1 MVKEWFLMNET
12 LNTLET
18 RRSIRSYRSE
28 QVPEDVLEEILRA
41 GTYAPTGMGMQ
52 SPVMVVVQDPGM
64 IGKLSALNA
73 VVMGT
78 DSDPFYGA
86 PTVIVVL
93 ADKERG
99 TCVEDGSLVMG
110 NLMNAAASLG
120 IGSCWI
126 HRAREVF
133 AGNEGEEL
141 MKTWGLDPEKYIG
154 VGHCILGYAAE
165 QGKAK
170 PRKEGYVIRV

>member
-64 IGKLSALNA
+64 IGKLSELNA
-73 VVMGT
+73 AVMGT

-133 AGNEGEEL
+133 AGNEGKEL

-165 QGKAK
+165 PGKAK

>member
-1 MVKEWFLMNET
+1 MNET

-18 RRSIRSYRSE
+18 RRSIRSYKSE
-28 QVPEDVLEEILRA
+28 QVPEEILEQILRA
-41 GTYAPTGMGMQ
+41 GTFAPTGMGMQ
-52 SPVMVVVQDPGM
+52 SPVMVVVQDTDT
-64 IGKLSALNA
+64 IRKLSELNA
-73 VVMGT
+73 AVMGS
-78 DSDPFYGA
+78 DGDPFYGA
-86 PTVIVVL
+86 PTVIAVL
-93 ADKERG
+93 ADKARG
-99 TCVEDGSLVMG
+99 TCIEDGSLVMG

-133 AGNEGEEL
+133 AGKEGREL

-165 QGKAK
+165 PGKAK
-170 PRKEGYVIRV
+170 QRKEDYIIRV

>member
-1 MVKEWFLMNET
+1 MNET

-18 RRSIRSYRSE
+18 RRSIRSYKSE
-28 QVPEDVLEEILRA
+28 QVPEEILEQILRA
-41 GTYAPTGMGMQ
+41 GTFAPTGMGMQ
-52 SPVMVVVQDPGM
+52 SPVMVVVQDTDT
-64 IGKLSALNA
+64 IRKLSELNA
-73 VVMGT
+73 AVMGS
-78 DSDPFYGA
+78 DGDPFYGA
-86 PTVIVVL
+86 PTVIAVL
-93 ADKERG
+93 ADKARG
-99 TCVEDGSLVMG
+99 TCIEDGSLVMG

-133 AGNEGEEL
+133 AGKEGREL

-165 QGKAK
+165 PGKAK
-170 PRKEGYVIRV
+170 PRKEDYIIRV

>member
-1 MVKEWFLMNET
+1 MNET
-12 LNTLET
+12 LKTLVA
-18 RRSIRSYRSE
+18 RRSIRSYKEE
-28 QVPEDVLEEILRA
+28 QVSEELLEQILQA

-52 SPVMVVVQDPGM
+52 SPVMVVVQEPEM
-64 IGKLSALNA
+64 IQKLSRLNA
-73 VVMGT
+73 GVMGT

-86 PTVIVVL
+86 PTVVVVL

-99 TCVEDGSLVMG
+99 TCVEDGALVMG

-133 AGNEGEEL
+133 AGEEGKAI
-141 MKTWGLDPEKYIG
+141 MKSWGLDPEKYIG

-165 QGKAK
+165 PGTEK
-170 PRKEGYVIRV
+170 PRKEGYIIRG